1 MVDCFIMD
9 RQAQNKLS
17 VSAQTSSVPTFL
29 IDRFI
34 EAEGNCSLLMSQ
46 CRLLTGERRHAPT
59 ESRRTQTSGQVRA
72 VSVAWEET
80 GIMWIGGV
88 TAVYHTKI
96 VSEYHLYSVDACG
109 A

>member
-1 MVDCFIMD
+1 MKDVMHP
-9 RQAQNKLS
+9 LS
-17 VSAQTSSVPTFL
+17 HGGLKS
-29 IDRFI
+29 
-34 EAEGNCSLLMSQ
+34 
-46 CRLLTGERRHAPT
+46 
-59 ESRRTQTSGQVRA
+59 SGQVRA